1 MRICNNYNNNEIM
14 DRKEILAGLIEVL
27 RTVRTVDPAKLENV
41 TEETDFL
48 TDMNTPSTELINIA
62 AKVEQK
68 FDIEFEDEDIDEM
81 GSKVKDVIDLI
92 IKVKARTEAE
102 RGE

>member
-1 MRICNNYNNNEIM
+1 M
-14 DRKEILAGLIEVL
+14 DRKEILDGLIEVL

-81 GSKVKDVIDLI
+81 GSKVKDIIDLI
-92 IKVKARTEAE
+92 IKVKARTDAS
-102 RGE
+102 R